1 MAVTV
6 TIDILH
12 CHTSTPDRLCSCCGM
27 FLLALVALLSVA
39 AGDPTL
45 KCRPTGLCKCDVEGL
60 ASGPA
65 EIDLRSI
72 FEGGSLQT

>member
-1 MAVTV
+1 MW
-6 TIDILH
+6 LS
-12 CHTSTPDRLCSCCGM
+12 HTSTLDRRVRDCGM

-39 AGDPTL
+39 AGDPTFE
-45 KCRPTGLCKCDVEGL
+45 CRSTGLCTCAVEGL

-65 EIDLRSI
+65 EIDLSSI